1 MNIAALDLKDIFS
14 LVDFVKK
21 KSKWDILSDVL
32 NKVPLFVF
40 FKRIKLGVKNEELLR
55 AISFSLQDRPEM
67 KL

>member
-21 KSKWDILSDVL
+21 SKWDLLSDVL